1 MKIVTAAQMT
11 AIEQASE
18 KAGVSTDVL
27 MENAGLAVAQGARG
41 LVGAAGVRFMV
52 LVGPGNNGADGLVA
66 ARHLRRWGA
75 EVVCFVVAGRPKID
89 PKMDL
94 ALEYGVRV
102 IDAIGTEPFE
112 RMLSRSA
119 LVIDALLGTGRARSL
134 EGHVQEAMFCLA
146 NVRLAQD
153 PPKLVALDLPTGLN
167 PDTGKVDFSAVSCD
181 FTFALGY
188 PKVGLLNF
196 PGAEHAG
203 ELRVLD
209 IGVPPGLKEESEVQ
223 LELLDRSWVAGHL
236 PKRPLGSHKG
246 TFGHVLV
253 VAGSRNYVGAAYL
266 ASQASVRAGAG
277 LTTLATPEC
286 VYPIA
291 AAKSTE
297 PIHLPLPDDDEGRVS
312 AQAAQG
318 LHDRSR
324 RFTNIVAGCGLGVSD
339 GTVKF
344 VEELLFNQE
353 SSGLSAL
360 PVLVD
365 ADGLNNL
372 ARIEDW
378 PERRRGPMTLTP
390 HPGEMATLTGLSTP
404 EVQADRVAVARE
416 YASRWNVTLVLKGAN
431 TVIAEPDGTVRVAS
445 FANPGMASGGTGD
458 VLSGIIGGLMAQG
471 LAPAVAASC
480 GVYLHGE
487 AGRQVVSRLGDAGL
501 AASDLLLEIPVAA
514 RRVRDS

>member
-11 AIEQASE
+11 AVEQASE
-18 KAGVSTDVL
+18 LAGVSTDVL
-27 MENAGLAVAQGARG
+27 MENAGLAVAQGARD
-41 LVGAAGVRFMV
+41 LVGAAGVRVMV

-75 EVVCFVVAGRPKID
+75 EVTCFVVAGRPDTD

-102 IDAIGTEPFE
+102 IDAIGAEPFE

-119 LVIDALLGTGRARSL
+119 LVIDALLGTGSSRPL
-134 EGHVQEAMFCLA
+134 GGQVQEAMFGLA
-146 NVRLAQD
+146 NVRSAQEH
-153 PPKLVALDLPTGLN
+153 PRLLALDLPTGLN
-167 PDTGKVDFSAVSCD
+167 ADTGEVDFSAVPCD
-181 FTFALGY
+181 VTFALAY

-209 IGVPPGLKEESEVQ
+209 IGVPPGLKEESEIQ
-223 LELLDRSWVAGHL
+223 LELLEGSWVAEHL
-236 PKRPLGSHKG
+236 PKRPLDSHKG

-297 PIHLPLPDDDEGRVS
+297 PIHLPLLDDEEGRVS

-318 LHDRSR
+318 LHDGSR
-324 RFTNIVAGCGLGVSD
+324 RYTNIVVGCGLGLSD

-344 VEELLFNQE
+344 VEELLFSPE
-353 SSGLSAL
+353 SSGLTEL

-372 ARIEDW
+372 VRIKDW

-390 HPGEMATLTGLSTP
+390 HPGEMATLTGLSTL

-416 YASRWNVTLVLKGAN
+416 YAARWHVTLVLKGAN
-431 TVIAEPDGTVRVAS
+431 TVIAQPDGTVRVAA

-458 VLSGIIGGLMAQG
+458 ILSGIIGGLMAQG

-487 AGRQVVSRLGDAGL
+487 AGREIVSRLGNTGL
-501 AASDLLLEIPVAA
+501 AASDLLPEIPVAI
-514 RRVRDS
+514 RRLRKI

>member
-1 MKIVTAAQMT
+1 MKIVTAAQMK

-18 KAGVSTDVL
+18 KAGVSTDIL
-27 MENAGLAVAQGARG
+27 MENAGLAVAQGVRD
-41 LVGAAGVRFMV
+41 LVGAAGVRIMI

-75 EVVCFVVAGRPKID
+75 EVVCFVVAGRPELD

-119 LVIDALLGTGRARSL
+119 LVIDALLGTGRARPL

-167 PDTGKVDFSAVSCD
+167 PDTGEVDFSAVPCD
-181 FTFALGY
+181 VTFALGY

-223 LELLDRSWVAGHL
+223 LELLEGSWVAEHL
-236 PKRPLGSHKG
+236 PKRPLDSHKG

-312 AQAAQG
+312 AQAAQV
-318 LHDRSR
+318 LHDESR
-324 RFTNIVAGCGLGVSD
+324 RFTNIVVGCGLGLSD
-339 GTVKF
+339 GTVRF
-344 VEELLFNQE
+344 VEELLFSQE
-353 SSGLSAL
+353 SSGLTEL

-372 ARIEDW
+372 ARIKDW
-378 PERRRGPMTLTP
+378 PERRRRPMTLTP
-390 HPGEMATLTGLSTP
+390 HPGEMATLTGLSTL
-404 EVQADRVAVARE
+404 EVQADRAAVARE
-416 YASRWNVTLVLKGAN
+416 YAARWNVVLVLKGAN
-431 TVIAEPDGTVRVAS
+431 TVIAQPDGMVRVAA

-487 AGRQVVSRLGDAGL
+487 AGRQVVSRLGNTGL
-501 AASDLLLEIPVAA
+501 AASDLLPEIPAA
-514 RRVRDS
+514 IRRVREV